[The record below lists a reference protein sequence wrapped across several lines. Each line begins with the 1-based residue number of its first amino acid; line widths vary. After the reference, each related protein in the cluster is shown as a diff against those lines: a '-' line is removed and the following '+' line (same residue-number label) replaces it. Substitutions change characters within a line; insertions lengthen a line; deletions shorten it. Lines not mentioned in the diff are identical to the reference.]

1 LINRLSALLLI
12 GCFACQEPIKTA
24 PAPSLESL
32 PPLPAGSLPDYGRL
46 PDFKL
51 VDQENAAFPRE
62 RLRGKIWI
70 SNFIFTTCAMY
81 CPLLSARMGVL
92 QRRLAESNADPA
104 LQLVSISI
112 APETDTP
119 AVLKSYGARY
129 RQDPARWSFLTG
141 KTDPLQLAVTEAY
154 KNSPPIDAKTGT
166 ATGFLAL
173 HGQAF
178 ELIDGDGRIRGYYP
192 KSDAGL
198 DAVLS
203 DAKKLLASRDAGP

>member
-1 LINRLSALLLI
+1 MTTRFGALVLI

-24 PAPSLESL
+24 PAPSLENLSE
-32 PPLPAGSLPDYGRL
+32 LPAGSLPDYGRL
-46 PDFKL
+46 PDFNL
-51 VDQENAAFPRE
+51 VDQENAPFPRQ

-92 QRRLAESNADPA
+92 QRRLAESNADPSI
-104 LQLVSISI
+104 QLVSISI

-119 AVLKSYGARY
+119 AVLTNYGARY
-129 RQDPARWSFLTG
+129 RQDPARWTFLTG
-141 KTDPLQLAVTEAY
+141 NTDPLQLAVTDAY
-154 KNSPPIDAKTGT
+154 KKSPPTDARTGT

-178 ELIDGDGRIRGYYP
+178 ELIDGEGRIRGYYP

-198 DAVLS
+198 DAVLR
-203 DAKKLLASRDAGP
+203 DAKKLLASRQAL